1 MESGYMI
8 YSPDRHIPVLC
19 VYKDANGIIHL
30 VVKRPNKSD
39 KDDMTLDEFLGLVYN
54 AVA

>member
-1 MESGYMI
+1 MDAGKML
-8 YSPDRHIPVLC
+8 YSPDNHIPVLF
-19 VYKDANGIIHL
+19 VYKDENGIIHL
-30 VVKRPNKSD
+30 VVKRPTKSQ

>member
-1 MESGYMI
+1 MESGFMI
-8 YSPDRHIPVLC
+8 YSAGHHIPILF
-19 VYKDANGIIHL
+19 VYKDPNGIIHL

>member
-1 MESGYMI
+1 MDVGKML
-8 YSPDRHIPVLC
+8 YSPDNH
-19 VYKDANGIIHL
+19 IHL
-30 VVKRPNKSD
+30 VVKRPTKSQ